1 MSNRDNNN
9 SEEAILKAA
18 ENEFVERGFDGART
32 TSIAERAGVTHAML
46 HYFFRTKEQLFE
58 RILEEKL
65 MVLADSL
72 MLIFGE
78 EGLPLKERLEKGI
91 SAHFD
96 FVAKNPDL
104 PRFLLGEL
112 PRVMPLIRER
122 LLPKLLVLLPSIQK
136 ELKEDVDM
144 RMLMLDI
151 LSQNLY
157 PFLVMPVIEVL
168 AAGEERNTMLE
179 RIKQENITL
188 IMKRLEYK

>member
-18 ENEFVERGFDGART
+18 EKEFVERGFDGART

-65 MVLADSL
+65 VVLAESV

-122 LLPKLLVLLPSIQK
+122 LLPKLLALLPSIQK

-144 RMLMLDI
+144 RMLILDI
-151 LSQNLY
+151 LSQNLF
-157 PFLVMPVIEVL
+157 PFLVMPVVEVL
-168 AAGEERNTMLE
+168 AAGEERDAMLE

-188 IMKRLEYK
+188 IMKRLGYE